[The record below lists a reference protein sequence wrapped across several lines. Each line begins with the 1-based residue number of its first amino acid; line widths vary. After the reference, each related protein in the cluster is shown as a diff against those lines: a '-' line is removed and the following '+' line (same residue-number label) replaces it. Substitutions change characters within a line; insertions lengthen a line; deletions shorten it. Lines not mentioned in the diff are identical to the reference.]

1 MNQKLLDVL
10 VPILV
15 TRDTAQKLK
24 VKAILQGMTRQD
36 YLTKIANQKNEKSMP
51 KVR

>member
-1 MNQKLLDVL
+1 MNTKMLEEIVT
-10 VPILV
+10 IRV

-36 YLTKIANQKNEKSMP
+36 YLTKIANERHLSKVPQK
-51 KVR
+51 

>member
-36 YLTKIANQKNEKSMP
+36 YLTKIANERHLFKVPQK
-51 KVR
+51 